1 MDLEK
6 CFTMKKDF
14 TLIPF
19 VLCLC
24 FWQKKGKFYLLE
36 NNHQTLPK
44 QMNDEAKIK
53 Y

>member
-14 TLIPF
+14 TLIHLF
-19 VLCLC
+19 SV
-24 FWQKKGKFYLLE
+24 FGKQKKGKFYFLE